1 MLDLIQNFLHVVEE
15 EDDEGKKTGK
25 KKILFPRYHQ
35 LDAVRR
41 LVKAAAK
48 DGPGQRYL
56 IQHSAGSGKSNSIAW
71 LAHQLASLHDANSQR
86 VFDSI
91 VVLTDRRVLDRQL
104 QRTMADFEQTPGL
117 VENIDQTSKQLKQ
130 ALEEGK
136 TIIVSTLQ
144 KFPVIAG
151 QIGELPGKRFAVD
164 HRRGPLVA
172 VGRDR
177 EGMEDRARRVEPG

>member
-1 MLDLIQNFLHVVEE
+1 MEQ
-15 EDDEGKKTGK
+15 G
-25 KKILFPRYHQ
+25 
-35 LDAVRR
+35 A
-41 LVKAAAK
+41 
-48 DGPGQRYL
+48 
-56 IQHSAGSGKSNSIAW
+56 
-71 LAHQLASLHDANSQR
+71 LAHQLAPLHDANSQR

-144 KFPVIAG
+144 KFPLIAG
-151 QIGELPGKRFAVD
+151 QIGELPGKRFAVIID
-164 HRRGPLVA
+164 EAHSSQSGETAKGWKTVLAVSSLDEAERADAVADKDDLEDKIGRRSP
-172 VGRDR
+172 VG
-177 EGMEDRARRVEPG
+177 AQP